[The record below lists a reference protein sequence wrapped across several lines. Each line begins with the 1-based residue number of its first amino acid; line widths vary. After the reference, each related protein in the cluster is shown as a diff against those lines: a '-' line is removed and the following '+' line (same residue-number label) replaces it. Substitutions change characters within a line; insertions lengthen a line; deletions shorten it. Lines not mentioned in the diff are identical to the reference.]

1 MSAPFFT
8 IGTTTTAI
16 FERDVEAADDFR
28 RHRSIVCHQ
37 ALDAAL
43 LARLDA
49 ICDRASFVPE
59 PVEGLGH
66 RHLEQPP
73 VAGGALGLFLKRAE
87 LLRWLERVTGRGP
100 IRTVEGGV
108 VETQCKPGDELAW
121 HDDLNKESRLLALTI
136 ALGDTPFEGGG
147 FELRPKGREELLRA
161 YTPNTPGTAL
171 IFDVAADI
179 EHRVLPVTAGGP
191 RRVFTGWFLG

>member
-1 MSAPFFT
+1 MTEPFFT

-16 FERDVEAADDFR
+16 FDRDSEAADSFR
-28 RHRSIVCHQ
+28 DQRSIVCHE

-43 LARLDA
+43 LARLNG
-49 ICDRASFVPE
+49 ICDRATFAPE

-73 VAGGALGLFLKRAE
+73 VAGGALGLFLKRAD
-87 LLRWLERVTGRGP
+87 LLGWLERVTGRGP

-108 VETQCKPGDELAW
+108 VETHCKPGDELAW
-121 HDDLNKESRLLALTI
+121 HDDLNNDSRLLALTI
-136 ALGDTPFEGGG
+136 ALGDTAFEGGG
-147 FELRPKGREELLRA
+147 FELRRKGSEALLRA
-161 YTPNTPGTAL
+161 YTPDTPGTAL
-171 IFDVAADI
+171 IFDVARDI

-191 RRVFTGWFLG
+191 RRVFTGWFLA